1 MGVLEHMMAL
11 RGRVLILVENL
22 SVPFDQRVWREA
34 TALTEAGYH
43 VSVICPKGGMYD
55 TLSREKVQG
64 VSIYRYRAM
73 EARAGLGSF
82 FLEFAQALV
91 MMTYLTAVVLRRE
104 GFHVIQLCNPP
115 DVLFLAALPY
125 KLLKRAIIFDHHD
138 LAPEV
143 YQSKCATLDSDLVHK
158 TLLWLERLT
167 FRAADVVMATN
178 ESYRRVALGRGGK
191 RAEDVFVVRN
201 GPDLGRVVETAPNP
215 ALKNGRRW
223 LLFYIGTM
231 GAQDGVDGLLRSVAY
246 LVHERRRSDFQTL
259 IMGGGV
265 ELENLKRYARELGL
279 DAHVTFTGRVP
290 DAAVVEALSTADVC
304 ACPDPA
310 TPLNCVSTM
319 NKTMEYM
326 ALGKAVVSYDL
337 EETRVS
343 AGNAAL
349 YACNG
354 DERDF
359 GDKIG
364 QLLDSAPLRARL
376 GEIGRARVVQS
387 LSWEHSK
394 GPLLR
399 AYERALRRA
408 GRPDLAAPS
417 EENAST
423 LDTGPAPITG
433 K

>member
-1 MGVLEHMMAL
+1 MAS

-43 VSVICPKGGMYD
+43 VSVICPKGATYD
-55 TLSREKVQG
+55 TPSHESIQG
-64 VSIYRYRAM
+64 ISIHRYRAL
-73 EARAGLGSF
+73 EARNGMLGF
-82 FLEFAQALV
+82 FAEFAQALV
-91 MMTYLTAVVLRRE
+91 MMTYLTAVVFGRE
-104 GFHVIQLCNPP
+104 GFDVIQLCNPP
-115 DVLFLAALPY
+115 DVLFLTALPY
-125 KLLKRAIIFDHHD
+125 RLLGRGIIFDHHD

-143 YQSKCATLDSDLVHK
+143 YQSKRGRQEPDVVYRV
-158 TLLWLERLT
+158 LLWLEWLT
-167 FRAADVVMATN
+167 FRAAHVVMATN

-191 RAEDVFVVRN
+191 PPEDVFVVRN
-201 GPDLGRVVETAPNP
+201 GPDLRRVVETAPNP
-215 ALKNGRRW
+215 LLKKGRAH

-231 GAQDGVDGLLRSVAY
+231 GAQDGVDCLLRSVAY
-246 LVHERRRSDFQTL
+246 LIHERGRRDFHTL

-265 ELENLKRYARELGL
+265 ELENLKRLARELGL
-279 DAHVTFTGRVP
+279 NDWVTFTGRVP

-310 TPLNCVSTM
+310 TPLNHVSTM

-326 ALGKAVVSYDL
+326 ALGKPLVSYDL

-343 AGNAAL
+343 AGDAAL
-349 YACNG
+349 YARNG
-354 DERDF
+354 DEGDF
-359 GDKIG
+359 GDKLAE
-364 QLLDSAPLRARL
+364 LLDSPGLRAQL
-376 GEIGRARVVQS
+376 GAAGRRRVLES

-394 GPLLR
+394 RPLLC

-408 GRPDLAAPS
+408 GRPDLAAPA

-423 LDTGPAPITG
+423 PDTGPASITG
-433 K
+433 R